1 MWYTVYKRV
10 REKKKIKE
18 RVIIKERE
26 RGVRA
31 KEKGNGRDEKER
43 ERGGMTKRDNN
54 REIDGE

>member
-1 MWYTVYKRV
+1 M